1 MEFIVGA
8 IVIYVLY
15 KLVSAK
21 PTPKASGLTNTNMSA
36 STRKNNHPAAS
47 NLSSAISEE
56 KNAQDDDF
64 ATFTVYTSYGREPE
78 KSPNTQKGRWVSEY
92 EKLTINGRQIPRG
105 FFYYGGVLNTLSGYG
120 IEPSLVDEKRQ
131 ALTTSFKSG
140 SDLYTD
146 ESLGYWPS
154 YATLSK
160 GCRGA
165 YLDFL
170 ASDRSDPNVPIGYVF
185 IYFYGFERRIIEN
198 KSNGS
203 VSDQEFMAIFD
214 EVLRLNRVFNA
225 NRSFRGYSANFM
237 ELMTLLR
244 PVLLEHRSADIPE
257 TNNGLSFKVRLATT
271 IANGL
276 PVNADL
282 ALDWLKNTFEYSL
295 KTPARRCEVEFKKLF
310 QIRFQE
316 KFGDGIL
323 VKPNKTKLTLSYH
336 AASNGIHNVDLDL
349 EDLPDPSLL
358 KAPINKLIPIAEQC
372 TDELNSYS
380 RYLGKADSSKED
392 IAAIM
397 LLPKELANGSD
408 SPIIGSFKQWAEQI
422 IADHKGLTTVQDFWS
437 HTGLPMPKVLNK
449 KEVDLLTNLAAKAE
463 IGIAPDQRFH
473 LTKFKADG
481 NIVLFYPGHGEFF
494 ESSKTFHQVMLA
506 LRLGAM
512 VATIDGVVAADEE
525 SALRRII
532 EHDDKLSP
540 TEKSSLFAYLTW
552 RLNSPVNTAG
562 LSARIEQLN
571 ETQIEFLKRFI
582 VSIALADGKVDAD
595 EIKQIEKLY
604 ATLGLDKSLVASDIH
619 HLTSATK
626 GSISPQQDTGK
637 TKDIFQLDEEILAM
651 HESDTSDAKSMLES
665 IFAVDDEPESEP
677 IAVVNSV
684 NRGLDTTHQALFEQL
699 ITKATWTRHEVH
711 ELCSKLKLMIDG
723 AIETINEW
731 AYEKVEAPVLDDDGD
746 IYVDLEIVEELK
758 GK

>member
-1 MEFIVGA
+1 MEFIIGA

-15 KLVSAK
+15 KLGSGK
-21 PTPKASGLTNTNMSA
+21 PTPKASVRTNSSKSVSTKSNNSYSTNTRSYA
-36 STRKNNHPAAS
+36 R
-47 NLSSAISEE
+47 SEAE
-56 KNAQDDDF
+56 SAQDDDF
-64 ATFTVYTSYGREPE
+64 ATFTVYTSYGREAE
-78 KSPNTQKGRWVSEY
+78 KSSNTQKGRWVSEG
-92 EKLTINGRQIPRG
+92 EQLTINGRQIPRG
-105 FFYYGGVLNTLSGYG
+105 FYYFGGVLNALTGYG

-131 ALTTSFKSG
+131 ALTKSFKSG

-160 GCRGA
+160 ACRGA

-170 ASDRSDPNVPIGYVF
+170 ASDRSDPGTPIGYVF
-185 IYFYGFERRIIEN
+185 IYFYGFERCIIEN
-198 KSNGS
+198 KSNNS
-203 VSDQEFMAIFD
+203 VSDEEFLTIFD

-225 NRSFRGYSANFM
+225 NRSFRGYSANFL

-244 PVLLEHRSADIPE
+244 PALLEHRSADIPE

-271 IANGL
+271 IANGQ

-282 ALDWLKNTFEYSL
+282 ALDWLKNTFEYTL
-295 KTPARRCEVEFKKLF
+295 KTPARRCEAEFRKLF
-310 QIRFQE
+310 QIRFKE

-336 AASNGIHNVDLDL
+336 AASNGIHSVDLNL
-349 EDLPDPSLL
+349 EDLPDPSVL

-380 RYLGKADSSKED
+380 RYLGKADTSKDD
-392 IAAIM
+392 IAALM
-397 LLPKELANGSD
+397 LLPKELANEAD
-408 SPIIGSFKQWAEQI
+408 SPVIGSFKQWAEQI
-422 IADHKGLTTVQDFWS
+422 IANHKGLTTVQDFWS
-437 HTGLPMPKVLNK
+437 HTGMPMPKALNK
-449 KEVDLLTNLAAKAE
+449 KEIDLLTNLAAKAE

-481 NIVLFYPGHGEFF
+481 NIVLFSPGHGEFF
-494 ESSKTFHQVMLA
+494 ESSPAFHQVMLA

-525 SALRRII
+525 KALRRII

-540 TEKSSLFAYLTW
+540 TEKNSLTAYLTW
-552 RLNSPVNTAG
+552 RLNSPANTAG

-604 ATLGLDKSLVASDIH
+604 ASLGLDKSLVTSDIH
-619 HLTSATK
+619 HLTTTTK
-626 GSISPQQDTGK
+626 GSLSTQQDTGK
-637 TKDIFQLDEEILAM
+637 TKDVFQLDEEILAM
-651 HESDTSDAKSMLES
+651 HENDTSDAKSMLES

-684 NRGLDTTHQALFEQL
+684 NSGLDTTHQALFEQL
-699 ITKATWTRHEVH
+699 ITKASWTRHEVH

-723 AIETINEW
+723 ATETINEW

-746 IYVDLEIVEELK
+746 IYVDLEIVEELR

>member
-47 NLSSAISEE
+47 NLSSVISEE

-78 KSPNTQKGRWVSEY
+78 KSPNTQRGRWVSEY

-198 KSNGS
+198 KSNSS
-203 VSDQEFMAIFD
+203 VSDQEFLAIFD
-214 EVLRLNRVFNA
+214 EVLRLNKVFNA
-225 NRSFRGYSANFM
+225 NRSFRGYSANFL

-244 PVLLEHRSADIPE
+244 PALLEHRSADIPE

-282 ALDWLKNTFEYSL
+282 ALDWLKNTFEYTL
-295 KTPARRCEVEFKKLF
+295 KTPARRCEVEFRKLF

-336 AASNGIHNVDLDL
+336 AASNGINSVDLNL
-349 EDLPDPSLL
+349 EDLPDPSVL
-358 KAPINKLIPIAEQC
+358 KAPLNKLIPIAEQC

-392 IAAIM
+392 IDALM

-481 NIVLFYPGHGEFF
+481 NIVLFSPGHGEFF
-494 ESSKTFHQVMLA
+494 ESSTAFHQTMLA

-525 SALRRII
+525 KALRRII

-552 RLNSPVNTAG
+552 RLNTPANTAG
-562 LSARIEQLN
+562 LSARIEQLS
-571 ETQIEFLKRFI
+571 ETQIEFLKKFI
-582 VSIALADGKVDAD
+582 VSIALADGKVDAQ

-604 ATLGLDKSLVASDIH
+604 ASLGLDKSLVTSDIH

-626 GSISPQQDTGK
+626 SSLSPLQDTGK
-637 TKDIFQLDEEILAM
+637 TKDVFQLDEEILAM
-651 HESDTSDAKSMLES
+651 HESETSDAKSMLES

-711 ELCSKLKLMIDG
+711 ELCSKLQLMIDG

-731 AYEKVEAPVLDDDGD
+731 AYEKVEAQVLDDDGD
-746 IYVDLEIVEELK
+746 IYVDLEIVEELR

>member
-1 MEFIVGA
+1 MEFIIGA

-15 KLVSAK
+15 KLGSGK
-21 PTPKASGLTNTNMSA
+21 PTPKASVRTNSSKSVSTKSNNSYSTSA
-36 STRKNNHPAAS
+36 RSYTR
-47 NLSSAISEE
+47 SEAE
-56 KNAQDDDF
+56 SAQDDDF
-64 ATFTVYTSYGREPE
+64 ATFTVYTSYGREAE
-78 KSPNTQKGRWVSEY
+78 KSSNTQKGRWVSEG
-92 EKLTINGRQIPRG
+92 EQLTINGRQIPRG
-105 FFYYGGVLNTLSGYG
+105 FYYFGGVLNALTGYG
-120 IEPSLVDEKRQ
+120 IEPSLVDEKRP
-131 ALTTSFKSG
+131 ALTNSFKTG

-160 GCRGA
+160 ACRGA

-170 ASDRSDPNVPIGYVF
+170 ASDRSDPGTPIGYVF

-198 KSNGS
+198 RSNNS
-203 VSDQEFMAIFD
+203 VSNEEFLNIFD
-214 EVLRLNRVFNA
+214 EVLRLNRVFNT
-225 NRSFRGYSANFM
+225 NRSFRGYSANFL

-244 PVLLEHRSADIPE
+244 PALLEHRTADIPE

-271 IANGL
+271 IANGQ

-282 ALDWLKNTFEYSL
+282 ALDWLKNTFEYTL
-295 KTPARRCEVEFKKLF
+295 KTPARRCEAEFRKLF

-336 AASNGIHNVDLDL
+336 AASNGIHSVDLNL
-349 EDLPDPSLL
+349 EDLPDPSVL
-358 KAPINKLIPIAEQC
+358 KAPLNKLIPIAEQC

-380 RYLGKADSSKED
+380 RYLGKADTSKDD
-392 IAAIM
+392 IAALM
-397 LLPKELANGSD
+397 LLPKELANGTD
-408 SPIIGSFKQWAEQI
+408 SPVIGTFKQWAEQV
-422 IADHKGLTTVQDFWS
+422 IANHKGLTTVQDFWS
-437 HTGLPMPKVLNK
+437 HTGMPMPKALNK
-449 KEVDLLTNLAAKAE
+449 KEIDLLTNLAAKAE

-481 NIVLFYPGHGEFF
+481 NIVLFSPAHGEFF
-494 ESSKTFHQVMLA
+494 ESSPAFHQVMLA

-512 VATIDGVVAADEE
+512 VATIDGVVADDEE
-525 SALRRII
+525 KALRRII

-540 TEKSSLFAYLTW
+540 TEKNSLSAYLTW
-552 RLNSPVNTAG
+552 RLNSPANIAG

-571 ETQIEFLKRFI
+571 VTQIEFLKRFI
-582 VSIALADGKVDAD
+582 LSIALADGKVDAD

-604 ATLGLDKSLVASDIH
+604 ASLGLDKSLVTSDIH
-619 HLTSATK
+619 QLTTTTK
-626 GSISPQQDTGK
+626 GPLSTQRDTDK
-637 TKDIFQLDEEILAM
+637 TKDVFQLDEEILAM
-651 HESDTSDAKSMLES
+651 HENDTSDAKSMLES
-665 IFAVDDEPESEP
+665 IFAVDVEHESEP

-684 NRGLDTTHQALFEQL
+684 NSGLDTTHQALFEQL
-699 ITKATWTRHEVH
+699 ITKAAWTRHEVH

-746 IYVDLEIVEELK
+746 IYVDLEIVEELR

>member
-1 MEFIVGA
+1 MEFIIGA
-8 IVIYVLY
+8 IVIFVLY
-15 KLVSAK
+15 KLGSGK
-21 PTPKASGLTNTNMSA
+21 PKPKAKASSNTSPSVSITSNSINSKNTRSSA
-36 STRKNNHPAAS
+36 SSKVESTR
-47 NLSSAISEE
+47 
-56 KNAQDDDF
+56 DDDF
-64 ATFTVYTSYGREPE
+64 ATFRVYTSYGAEAE
-78 KSPNTQKGRWVSEY
+78 KTSNTQKGRWVSEG
-92 EKLTINGRQIPRG
+92 EQLTVNGRQIPRG
-105 FFYYGGVLNTLSGYG
+105 FYYFGGVLNALTGYG
-120 IEPSLVDEKRQ
+120 IEPSLVDEKRP
-131 ALTTSFKSG
+131 ALTKSFKTG

-160 GCRGA
+160 ACRGA

-170 ASDRSDPNVPIGYVF
+170 ASDRTDSGTPIGYVF

-198 KSNGS
+198 RSNNS
-203 VSDQEFMAIFD
+203 VSDEEFLTIFN

-225 NRSFRGYSANFM
+225 NRSFRGYSASFL

-244 PVLLEHRSADIPE
+244 PALLEHRAADIPE

-271 IANGL
+271 IAKGQ

-282 ALDWLKNTFEYSL
+282 ALDWLKNTFEYTL
-295 KTPARRCEVEFKKLF
+295 KTPARRCEAEFRKLF
-310 QIRFQE
+310 QIRFKE

-336 AASNGIHNVDLDL
+336 AASNGIHRVDLNL
-349 EDLPDPSLL
+349 EDLPDPSVL
-358 KAPINKLIPIAEQC
+358 KAPLNKLIPIAEQC

-380 RYLGKADSSKED
+380 RYLGKADTSKDE
-392 IAAIM
+392 IAALM
-397 LLPKELANGSD
+397 LLPKELANEAD
-408 SPIIGSFKQWAEQI
+408 SPVIGSFKQWAEQI
-422 IADHKGLTTVQDFWS
+422 ITNHKGLTTVQDFWS
-437 HTGLPMPKVLNK
+437 HTGMPMPKALNK
-449 KEVDLLTNLAAKAE
+449 KEIDLLTNLAAKAE

-481 NIVLFYPGHGEFF
+481 NIVLFSPGHGEFF
-494 ESSKTFHQVMLA
+494 ESSPAFHQVMLA

-525 SALRRII
+525 KALRRII

-540 TEKSSLFAYLTW
+540 TDKNSLSAYLTW
-552 RLNSPVNTAG
+552 RLNSPANTAG

-604 ATLGLDKSLVASDIH
+604 AFLGLDKSLVTSDIH
-619 HLTSATK
+619 HLTTTTK
-626 GSISPQQDTGK
+626 GSLSTQQDTGK
-637 TKDIFQLDEEILAM
+637 TKDVFLLDEEILAM
-651 HESDTSDAKSMLES
+651 HENDTSDAKSMLES

-684 NRGLDTTHQALFEQL
+684 NSGLDTTHQALFEQL
-699 ITKATWTRHEVH
+699 ITKAAWTRHEVH

-746 IYVDLEIVEELK
+746 IYVDLEIVEELR

>member
-1 MEFIVGA
+1 MEFIIGA

-15 KLVSAK
+15 KLGSGK
-21 PTPKASGLTNTNMSA
+21 PTPKASVRTNSSKSVSTKSNNSYSTSA
-36 STRKNNHPAAS
+36 RSYTR
-47 NLSSAISEE
+47 SEVE
-56 KNAQDDDF
+56 SAQDDDF
-64 ATFTVYTSYGREPE
+64 ATFTVYTSYGREAE
-78 KSPNTQKGRWVSEY
+78 KSSNTQKGRWVSEG
-92 EKLTINGRQIPRG
+92 EQLTIIGRQIPRG
-105 FFYYGGVLNTLSGYG
+105 FYYFGGVLNALTGYG

-131 ALTTSFKSG
+131 ALTKSFKTG

-160 GCRGA
+160 ACRGA

-170 ASDRSDPNVPIGYVF
+170 ASDRSDPSTPIGYVF

-198 KSNGS
+198 RSNNS
-203 VSDQEFMAIFD
+203 VSDEEFLTIFD

-225 NRSFRGYSANFM
+225 NRSFRGYSANFL
-237 ELMTLLR
+237 ELMALLR
-244 PVLLEHRSADIPE
+244 PALLEHRTTDIPE

-271 IANGL
+271 IANGQ

-282 ALDWLKNTFEYSL
+282 ALDWLKNTFEYTL
-295 KTPARRCEVEFKKLF
+295 KTPARRCEAEFRKLF
-310 QIRFQE
+310 QIRFKE

-336 AASNGIHNVDLDL
+336 AASNGIHSVDLNL
-349 EDLPDPSLL
+349 EDLPDPSVL
-358 KAPINKLIPIAEQC
+358 KAPLNKLIPIAEQC

-380 RYLGKADSSKED
+380 RYLGKADTSKDD
-392 IAAIM
+392 IAALM
-397 LLPKELANGSD
+397 LLPKELANGTD
-408 SPIIGSFKQWAEQI
+408 SPVIGSFKQWAEQI
-422 IADHKGLTTVQDFWS
+422 IANHKGLTTVQDFWC
-437 HTGLPMPKVLNK
+437 HTGMPMPKALNK
-449 KEVDLLTNLAAKAE
+449 KEIDLLTNLAAKAE

-481 NIVLFYPGHGEFF
+481 NIVLFSPAHGEFF
-494 ESSKTFHQVMLA
+494 ESSPAFHQVMLA

-525 SALRRII
+525 KALRRII
-532 EHDDKLSP
+532 EHDDKLSS
-540 TEKSSLFAYLTW
+540 TEKNSLSAYLTW
-552 RLNSPVNTAG
+552 RLNSPANTAG
-562 LSARIEQLN
+562 LSPRIEQLN

-604 ATLGLDKSLVASDIH
+604 ASLGLDKSLVTSDIH
-619 HLTSATK
+619 HLTTTTK
-626 GSISPQQDTGK
+626 GSLSTQQDTGK
-637 TKDIFQLDEEILAM
+637 TKDVFQLDEEILAM
-651 HESDTSDAKSMLES
+651 HENDTSDAKSMLES
-665 IFAVDDEPESEP
+665 IFAVADEPESEP

-684 NRGLDTTHQALFEQL
+684 NSGLDTTHQALFEQL
-699 ITKATWTRHEVH
+699 ITKAAWTRHEVH

-746 IYVDLEIVEELK
+746 IYVDLEIVEELR

>member
-198 KSNGS
+198 KSNSS
-203 VSDQEFMAIFD
+203 VSDQEFLAIFD
-214 EVLRLNRVFNA
+214 EVLRLNKVFNA
-225 NRSFRGYSANFM
+225 NRSFRGYSANFL

-244 PVLLEHRSADIPE
+244 PALLEHRSADIPE

-282 ALDWLKNTFEYSL
+282 ALDWLKNTFEYTL
-295 KTPARRCEVEFKKLF
+295 KTPARRCEVEFRKLF

-336 AASNGIHNVDLDL
+336 AASNGIHSVDLNL
-349 EDLPDPSLL
+349 EDLPDPSVL
-358 KAPINKLIPIAEQC
+358 KAPLNKLIPIADQC

-380 RYLGKADSSKED
+380 RYLGKADSSKDD
-392 IAAIM
+392 IAALM
-397 LLPKELANGSD
+397 LLPKELANGTD
-408 SPIIGSFKQWAEQI
+408 SPIIGSFKQWAEQV

-437 HTGLPMPKVLNK
+437 HTGIPMPKTLNK
-449 KEVDLLTNLAAKAE
+449 KEVDLLTNLAAKVE

-481 NIVLFYPGHGEFF
+481 NIVLFSPGHGEFF
-494 ESSKTFHQVMLA
+494 ESSTAFHQTMLA

-525 SALRRII
+525 RALRRII

-540 TEKSSLFAYLTW
+540 TEKSSLSAYLTW
-552 RLNSPVNTAG
+552 RLNSPANTAG

-604 ATLGLDKSLVASDIH
+604 ATLGLDKSLVTSDIH

-626 GSISPQQDTGK
+626 SSLSPQQDTRK
-637 TKDIFQLDEEILAM
+637 TKDVFQLDEEILAM

-677 IAVVNSV
+677 IAVDNSV